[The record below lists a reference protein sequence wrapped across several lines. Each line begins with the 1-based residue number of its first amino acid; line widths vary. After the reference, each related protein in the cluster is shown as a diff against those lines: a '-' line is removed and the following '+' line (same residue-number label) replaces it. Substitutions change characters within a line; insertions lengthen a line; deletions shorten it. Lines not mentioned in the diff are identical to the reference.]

1 MSTDEAWRRWG
12 LKEPFFAVLT
22 DPRYRR
28 ENLNAELLEEFFET
42 GRHHA
47 LHVLHKCRELA
58 GADFRPS
65 RALDFGC
72 GVGRVTIA
80 LALNIESVTGLDVS
94 PAMLNEARVAA
105 DRHGVRNIEWLV
117 SDDALSAVAGHFD
130 LIHSCITFQH
140 IEVHR
145 GRILFAR
152 LVGLLSPG
160 GVGAIHVTYAKERF
174 MSRFGQPPA
183 QVGQLGL
190 QTPGQKL
197 DDPTRDPEMQMNA
210 YNLGELAFVLQA
222 CGIDDFRCEFTDH
235 GGEWGAFLYFRKPTR
250 S

>member
-12 LKEPFFAVLT
+12 LHEPYFAVLT

-28 ENLNAELLEEFFET
+28 ENLNDALLVEFFET
-42 GRHHA
+42 GKHHA
-47 LHVLHKCRELA
+47 LHVLHKCKELA
-58 GADFRPS
+58 GVDFQPL

-80 LALNIESVTGLDVS
+80 LAQFINSVTGLDVS
-94 PAMLNEARVAA
+94 PAMLDEARSSA
-105 DRHGVRNIEWLV
+105 DRYGRTNIEWAL
-117 SDDALSAVAGHFD
+117 SDDALSGVSGSFD

-160 GVGAIHVTYAKERF
+160 GVGALHVTYAKERF
-174 MSRFGQPPA
+174 MSRFGQPPIP
-183 QVGQLGL
+183 VEPLERL
-190 QTPGQKL
+190 PPTRQT
-197 DDPTRDPEMQMNA
+197 DDFTRDPEMQMNA

-222 CGIDDFRCEFTDH
+222 CGVRDFRCEFTDH
-235 GGEWGAFLYFRKPTR
+235 GGEWGAFLYFRKPPR
-250 S
+250 G